1 MHSRL
6 VNVDD
11 CIRPNTVVLGDEL
24 RNGRR
29 VNCSYFEFVESDPNR
44 TVGAPLR
51 AFSFGTN
58 ESDIVSAH
66 RSVEVPLTL
75 DRPIFISMVDANAEG
90 TQFDRYPKFFFCFT
104 QRRISDSLARLH
116 TAAGY
121 DPVASTLPQAL
132 Y

>member
-1 MHSRL
+1 M
-6 VNVDD
+6 
-11 CIRPNTVVLGDEL
+11 VVGDEL
-24 RNGRR
+24 GNGRR
-29 VNCSYFEFVESDPNR
+29 VNYSYLEFVESDPNR
-44 TVGAPLR
+44 TVGAPVR

-58 ESDIVSAH
+58 DSDIVSAH

-75 DRPIFISMVDANAEG
+75 DRPIFISMVDAHAEG

-104 QRRISDSLARLH
+104 QRRISDGLAQLH